1 MKSAFVLPLADLF
14 GATLLKIAGNFRDEC
29 SKCSNVT
36 EKYDDQEIVNFY
48 IEVIIIRLGML

>member
-1 MKSAFVLPLADLF
+1 MKSALVLQLADLF
-14 GATLLKIAGNFRDEC
+14 GAILLKIAGNFRDEC

-48 IEVIIIRLGML
+48 IEVIIIIFCMP